1 MIKISAVIITYNEEK
16 NIERCLNSLQ
26 DIADEII
33 VLDSFSTDKTTEI
46 CKKYNLKFFQHEF
59 DNYTEQKNR
68 AVNFASN
75 DFILSLDADEEISSE
90 LQQSILKIKESNIF
104 DAYNFNRLN
113 IYCGKPMRHTSWY
126 PDRKIRLWN
135 RKKGKWTG
143 DKIHETV
150 EIESS
155 VKKGFLRGNLLH
167 YSFNSIEE
175 HIKQTNKFTSISA
188 EVLFKSGKNSSTSII
203 VIKTFGR
210 FIKEFIL
217 KTAFLDGFYGI
228 IVGSINVFSSFLKYS
243 KLRKRIKDSK

>member
-16 NIERCLNSLQ
+16 NIERCLKSLQ

-33 VLDSFSTDKTTEI
+33 VLDSFSTDKTEEI
-46 CKKYNLKFFQHEF
+46 CKKYDVKFFQHEF

-75 DFILSLDADEEISSE
+75 DFILSLDADEVISSE
-90 LQQSILKIKESNIF
+90 LQQSILKIKETNIF
-104 DAYNFNRLN
+104 DAYDFNRLN

-135 RKKGKWTG
+135 RKIGKWAG
-143 DKIHETV
+143 NKIHETV
-150 EIESS
+150 EIERS
-155 VKKGFLRGNLLH
+155 VKKGFLKGNLLH
-167 YSFNSIEE
+167 YSFNSIEQ

-203 VIKTFGR
+203 FIKTFGR

-217 KTAFLDGFYGI
+217 KLAFLDGFYGI